1 LVIQR
6 TNWGLL
12 RNCCRTNR
20 VVAAECG
27 VQADATGLRPR
38 PGTACETW
46 VSGLLHANVTL
57 GLWGWVIKKNMSDD
71 AADVQRVLAGDVDAY
86 AALVDRYYDRC
97 ARFAVRMLGNRDDA
111 EDALQVTFVR
121 AYRALDRY
129 QERDRFSAWLYRILV
144 NQCRSIAARRA
155 HREKVFVREEAL
167 LLNAPDRSTS
177 WSGEDEE
184 FVQRVL
190 SELDPLL
197 REAFLLKYIEEM
209 SYEEMSTLTG
219 VGVSALKMRVKRA
232 CDRLRERW
240 ERIKHD

>member
-1 LVIQR
+1 VRHR
-6 TNWGLL
+6 TVANDVTPVTRIEYGAPGGGQAAGTGHRL
-12 RNCCRTNR
+12 RT
-20 VVAAECG
+20 
-27 VQADATGLRPR
+27 
-38 PGTACETW
+38 GTACESR
-46 VSGLLHANVTL
+46 VFKSLHVNVTL
-57 GLWGWVIKKNMSDD
+57 APWGWVIKQNMSDD
-71 AADVQRVLAGDVDAY
+71 AADVRRVLAGDVDAY
-86 AALVDRYYDRC
+86 SALVDRYYDRC

-155 HREKVFVREEAL
+155 HREKVFVHEEAL